1 MNDIEN
7 IKVKILDII
16 NSNVENANLQLDQAD
31 EDLVALGMSSISFIS
46 VVVALEG
53 AFEIEF
59 PDEYLLISQ
68 SNTLN
73 ILANIVVDALEKN
86 SAEGA
91 VE

>member
-31 EDLVALGMSSISFIS
+31 EDLVASGMSSISFIS

-59 PDEYLLISQ
+59 PDEYLLITQ